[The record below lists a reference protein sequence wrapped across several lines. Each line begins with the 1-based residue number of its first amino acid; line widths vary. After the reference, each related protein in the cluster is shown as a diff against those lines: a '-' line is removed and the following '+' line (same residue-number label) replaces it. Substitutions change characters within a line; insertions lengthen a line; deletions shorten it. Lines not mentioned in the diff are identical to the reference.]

1 MPTPQHIDALVD
13 RIRCVQ
19 TEEEKNELI
28 GHLAQTA
35 KPSIVSFV
43 NAHAVNLCWH
53 SDAVLAAFQASDL
66 LLRDGIGL
74 KLALSALGR
83 PVGLNMN
90 GTDFIPLLLH
100 RLPPRRVALYGTETP
115 WLEAARDRL
124 AADTL
129 HDYADVQHGFH
140 DDEHYVACARRTR
153 PDVIVLAMGM
163 PRQERAAAR
172 LKAELDHPALI
183 INGGAIM
190 DFLARRFERAPV
202 YVQRAGLEWAY
213 RLAQEPRRLSRRYLV
228 GGVGFVRNVMIL
240 RRLAGARAAG
250 AQAQGV

>member
-19 TEEEKNELI
+19 TEEEKDELI
-28 GHLAQTA
+28 GHLGQTA

-53 SDAVLAAFQASDL
+53 SDAALAAFQSSDL

-100 RLPPRRVALYGTETP
+100 RLPSRRVALYGTETP

-124 AADTL
+124 AADTR
-129 HDYADVQHGFH
+129 HDYADVQHGFQ
-140 DDEHYVACARRTR
+140 DDEYYVACARRTR

-163 PRQERAAAR
+163 PRQERVAAR
-172 LKAELDHPALI
+172 LKAELDHPVLI
-183 INGGAIM
+183 VNGGAIL

-202 YVQRAGLEWAY
+202 CVQRAGLEWVY

>member
-1 MPTPQHIDALVD
+1 MPTPQHIDALMD

-19 TEEEKNELI
+19 TEDEKNELI
-28 GHLAQTA
+28 GHLSQPG
-35 KPSIVSFV
+35 KPAILSFV

-53 SDAVLAAFQASDL
+53 SDTALAAFQASDV

-83 PVGLNMN
+83 NPGLNMN
-90 GTDFIPLLLH
+90 GTDFIPLLLN
-100 RLPPRRVALYGTETP
+100 RMSPRRVAVYGTGSP

-124 AADTL
+124 AADTP
-129 HDYADVQHGFH
+129 HDYVDLQHGFH
-140 DDEHYVACARRTR
+140 DDDHYVACARRTR

-163 PRQERAAAR
+163 PRQERVAVR
-172 LKAELDHPALI
+172 LKADLDLPVLVV
-183 INGGAIM
+183 NGGAIV
-190 DFLARRFERAPV
+190 DFLANRFERAPP
-202 YVQRAGLEWAY
+202 YVQRAGLEWLY

-228 GGVGFVRNVMIL
+228 GGVGFVRNVMVL

>member
-1 MPTPQHIDALVD
+1 MPTPQLIDALVD

-19 TEEEKNELI
+19 TEDERTELI
-28 GHLAQTA
+28 GHLGQTA
-35 KPSIVSFV
+35 KPLIVSFV

-53 SDAVLAAFQASDL
+53 SDAALAAFQASDL

-90 GTDFIPLLLH
+90 GTDFIPLLLA
-100 RLPPRRVALYGTETP
+100 RLPRRRVVLYGTESP
-115 WLEAARDRL
+115 WLDAARDRL
-124 AADTL
+124 AAATP
-129 HDYADVQHGFH
+129 HEYADLQHGFH
-140 DDEHYVACARRTR
+140 DDDHYIACARRTR

-163 PRQERAAAR
+163 PRQERVAVR
-172 LKAELDHPALI
+172 LKAELDHPVLI
-183 INGGAIM
+183 VNGGAVV
-190 DFLARRFERAPV
+190 DFLARRFDRAPV
-202 YVQRAGLEWAY
+202 FVQRAGLEWLY
-213 RLAQEPRRLSRRYLV
+213 RLAQEPRRLSHRYLV
-228 GGVGFVRNVMIL
+228 GGVGFVRNVMVL